1 MDTTTTRKGVIL
13 ALACLAQFMVSVDI
27 AIVNVALPSISLDL
41 GLRQSA
47 LQWVV
52 VAYGL
57 LLGGFLLLGGRLG
70 DLLGRRRILLGGL
83 TIFSGASLLA
93 GTAQSGAVLIAAR
106 GLQGFGAAL
115 VAPTALS
122 ILAVTFDEGRER
134 NRALGIFGAI
144 GGLAGSMGV
153 NASGLLTDGPGWRW
167 IFFINVPIGILLIAV
182 TTRFLAADRGASG
195 ARGFD
200 ALGASTVTG
209 GLLLIVYG
217 LNQGVADGWASPV
230 TLGLFAGALVLL
242 MIFVRVESRSRSP
255 LVAGAVLRNRTV
267 VAADVAGFL
276 LFGAFFSFIFLA
288 SLLMQQLLLYSPT
301 RTGVAWLATTITIF
315 VANVAGARLVTS
327 FGVRRLV
334 VVGMSLLVLGLIWM
348 TRISPGASYVTDL
361 LPALLLTGIGAG
373 LAAPSVQIGALS
385 SVAGRTAGLASG
397 LVETMREIG
406 GAVGIAAVSTVLVAA
421 AGDGAEAA
429 GPAAQQATFDAFQ
442 SAFLLIV
449 VVAAAGALVAG
460 LAFPRTSQALPA
472 PSGEATEPAPASEVS
487 EPPPPV
493 PRVVM
498 APTHGVAARFEGLVI
513 NTERPEHLRDWYAA
527 AFGGEMH
534 QAGGAA
540 RLLSLGEVRLVFL
553 PHSEIAGPAR
563 EPKRILIN
571 FRVDD
576 AQAHADRLERLGA
589 TWVRQV
595 EPEAFGLL
603 GTVADPDGNFVQIAQ
618 VASGSASIEE
628 EASGESSDASR

>member
-70 DLLGRRRILLGGL
+70 DLLGRRRILLAGL

-134 NRALGIFGAI
+134 NRALGVFGAI

-167 IFFINVPIGILLIAV
+167 IFFINVPIGILLIAL
-182 TTRFLAADRGASG
+182 TTRFLAPDRGAWG

-209 GLLLIVYG
+209 GLLLLVYG
-217 LNQGVADGWASPV
+217 LNQGVADGWASPA

-255 LVAGAVLRNRTV
+255 LVPGAVLRNRTM

-348 TRISPGASYVTDL
+348 TRIPPGASYVTDL
-361 LPALLLTGIGAG
+361 LPAFLLTGIGAG

-421 AGDGAEAA
+421 TGAEAA

-460 LAFPRTSQALPA
+460 LAFPRTSRTLPA

-487 EPPPPV
+487 EPPRAV

-513 NTERPEHLRDWYAA
+513 NTERPEDL
-527 AFGGEMH
+527 
-534 QAGGAA
+534 
-540 RLLSLGEVRLVFL
+540 RLVRGGL
-553 PHSEIAGPAR
+553 RGRDESGRGRRAAVVAR
-563 EPKRILIN
+563 
-571 FRVDD
+571 
-576 AQAHADRLERLGA
+576 
-589 TWVRQV
+589 
-595 EPEAFGLL
+595 
-603 GTVADPDGNFVQIAQ
+603 
-618 VASGSASIEE
+618 
-628 EASGESSDASR
+628 